1 MNSFTPWGVPL
12 YTWKALLKPTKAGG
26 NYTIT
31 ATCTGCGNGTSVISV
46 TNVTFGDFWY
56 AMFRSS
62 RGRSMQTPTDTLLTL
77 TPQPL
82 LYLHHLPRHCSG
94 QSNMWLPV
102 QHTFSR
108 NDTVRSIQAGKFT
121 NIRIMA
127 GNSGNQPYAKWPT
140 NYGQKDGSNPWMTA
154 EQAIADGTWDKP
166 SFSLFNFGASC
177 WYFGQ
182 RLAEL
187 GVDVPIGLA
196 DTAIGGQRIEEYSL
210 NTTLDVC
217 TDRMSEDIPW
227 FDAQLYGQQILPFVD
242 ATIKGW
248 VWYQGENNM
257 GGTKGNSIANVGYGC
272 EQRQLVVGW
281 RQAWSKVPGT
291 TDPLAP
297 FGIVTLASSG
307 TEGGPNMGAMR
318 YAQTANHGVRVFLGF
333 GLESARASDRDG
345 DGDGKTYKHTTG
357 WSAHNFSLLFHPPG
371 PAQLGHAEHF
381 PRASL

>member
-1 MNSFTPWGVPL
+1 
-12 YTWKALLKPTKAGG
+12 
-26 NYTIT
+26 
-31 ATCTGCGNGTSVISV
+31 
-46 TNVTFGDFWY
+46 
-56 AMFRSS
+56 
-62 RGRSMQTPTDTLLTL
+62 
-77 TPQPL
+77 
-82 LYLHHLPRHCSG
+82 
-94 QSNMWLPV
+94 MWLPV

-140 NYGQKDGSNPWMTA
+140 NYGQKGGSNPWMTA

-166 SFSLFNFGASC
+166 SFSLFNLGATC

-187 GVDVPIGLA
+187 GIDVPIGLA

-227 FDAQLYGQQILPFVD
+227 WDAQLYGQQILPFVD
-242 ATIKGW
+242 ATVKGW

-257 GGTKGNSIANVGYGC
+257 GATKGNSIANVGYGC
-272 EQRQLVVGW
+272 EQRQLVAGW

-307 TEGGPNMGAMR
+307 TEGGPNMGPMR
-318 YAQTANHGVRVFLGF
+318 YAQTANHGVRVFMAFQRRGQRETDREIYHWPLNSQF
-333 GLESARASDRDG
+333 SDFF
-345 DGDGKTYKHTTG
+345 HT
-357 WSAHNFSLLFHPPG
+357 PG
-371 PAQLGHAEHF
+371 PAQPGHAKHL
-381 PRASL
+381 PRSGL